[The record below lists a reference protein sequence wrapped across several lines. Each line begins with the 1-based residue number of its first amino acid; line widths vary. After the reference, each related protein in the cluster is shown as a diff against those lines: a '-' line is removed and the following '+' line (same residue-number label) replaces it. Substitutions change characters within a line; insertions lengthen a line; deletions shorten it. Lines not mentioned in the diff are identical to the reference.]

1 MVRKLII
8 INNPELKDL
17 LYMVTFLTPD
27 YLLIFETGARLFLI
41 GKTFLCVRF
50 INSQLLQNKMP
61 ITIIFRLE
69 KS

>member
-1 MVRKLII
+1 
-8 INNPELKDL
+8 
-17 LYMVTFLTPD
+17 MVTFLTPD
-27 YLLIFETGARLFLI
+27 YLLIFETDARLFLI

>member
-1 MVRKLII
+1 
-8 INNPELKDL
+8 
-17 LYMVTFLTPD
+17 MVTFLTPD

-61 ITIIFRLE
+61 ITIIFSLE